1 LHVLRAY
8 IEQQR
13 RPHDAIHL
21 RPEGPSPLAKAR

>member
-1 LHVLRAY
+1 LNVLRAY

-21 RPEGPSPLAKAR
+21 RPEGRNPLAKAW